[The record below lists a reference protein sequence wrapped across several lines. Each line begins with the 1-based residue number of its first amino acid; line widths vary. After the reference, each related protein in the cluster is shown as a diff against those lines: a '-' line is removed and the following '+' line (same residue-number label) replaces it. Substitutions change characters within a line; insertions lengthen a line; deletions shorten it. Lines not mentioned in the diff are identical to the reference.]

1 MIIPI
6 YQVDA
11 FTDHIFGGNQAAVCP
26 LEKWL
31 SKDTMQ
37 KIAMENNLSETA
49 FFVPKDDYFEIRWFT
64 PKVEINLAG
73 HPTLA
78 TAWVI
83 FNELNYAKNTIRFV
97 SHLSGELL
105 VEKKNDLITMD
116 FPANKAKPISVPEYL
131 IEGLGIKP
139 LEVLKS
145 RDLLIVYKNQAEI
158 ESINPDFGLLEKLDT
173 FGIIVTA
180 LGDNCDFVSR
190 FFAPR
195 AGINED
201 PVTGSAHTILI
212 PYWAEKLKKDKLSAI
227 QVSERIGHISCE
239 FHGDRVK
246 IAGKA
251 KLFLKGEIFI

>member
-1 MIIPI
+1 MTIPL

-11 FTDHIFGGNQAAVCP
+11 FSDHIFGGNQAAVCP
-26 LEKWL
+26 LNYWI
-31 SKDTMQ
+31 DTEIMQ
-37 KIAMENNLSETA
+37 NIAMENNLSETA

-83 FNELNYAKNTIRFV
+83 FNELNYTKDVIKFV
-97 SHLSGELL
+97 SPLSGDLI

-116 FPANKAKPISVPEYL
+116 FPAYKTEPIPITGEI
-131 IEGLGIKP
+131 IEGLGLEP
-139 LEVLKS
+139 LKVLKS
-145 RDLLIVYKNQAEI
+145 RDLLIVYKDQTEI
-158 ESINPDFGLLEKLDT
+158 ESINPDFGLLEKLET
-173 FGIIVTA
+173 FGIIITA
-180 LGDNCDFVSR
+180 PGDNCDFVSR

-227 QVSERIGHISCE
+227 QVSERKGHLSCE
-239 FHGDRVK
+239 YHGERVK

-251 KLFLKGEIFI
+251 KLFMKGEIYI